1 MPDLSFQVV
10 GADVT
15 PYAMVPLL
23 TFRLRVTNASP
34 DETIHNVVLRAQIQI
49 ETTRR
54 KYQPEEEKRL
64 RDLFGE
70 PERWGQTLRAM
81 LWTHASVVVPPFS
94 GETIANV
101 PVSCSYDFNV
111 AATKYFYALEDG
123 EIPLDFLFSGSV
135 FYQDPLGALQVS
147 PISWTQ
153 EARFRLPV
161 TTWKQ
166 LMEAYY
172 PNTAWVQ
179 LRRDVF
185 DRLYQYK
192 VDHGIPTWEQAI
204 ERILPAVNEGAPA

>member
-1 MPDLSFQVV
+1 MPDLSFQVM
-10 GADVT
+10 GAEVT

-23 TFRLRVTNASP
+23 TFRLRVANATP
-34 DETIHNVVLRAQIQI
+34 GETVHNVVLRCQIQI

-54 KYQPEEEKRL
+54 HYQPEEARRL

-81 LWTHASVVVPPFS
+81 LWTHASVVVPSFTD
-94 GETIANV
+94 ETIAAL
-101 PVSCSYDFNV
+101 PVGCTYDFNV
-111 AATKYFYALEDG
+111 AATKYFYALEEG

-135 FYQDPLGALQVS
+135 FYQDAGGALQVA

-161 TTWKQ
+161 ATWKQ
-166 LMEAYY
+166 VMEAYY

-192 VDHGIPTWEQAI
+192 MQHGIPTWEQAI
-204 ERILPAVNEGAPA
+204 ERILPPVGEGAAV

>member
-23 TFRLRVTNASP
+23 TFRLQVTNASP
-34 DETIHNVVLRAQIQI
+34 DEAIHNVVLRCQIQI

-54 KYQPEEEKRL
+54 KYQPEEGQRL

-81 LWTHASVVVPPFS
+81 LWTHASVVVPPFT
-94 GETIANV
+94 GRTIADV

-111 AATKYFYALEDG
+111 AATKYFYGLEQG

-135 FYQDPLGALQVS
+135 FYQDQQGALQVA
-147 PISWTQ
+147 PISWSQ

-161 TTWKQ
+161 ATWRQ

-172 PNTAWVQ
+172 PNMAWVQ

-192 VDHGIPTWEQAI
+192 MDHGIPTWEQAI
-204 ERILPAVNEGAPA
+204 ERILPPVDAGTPA